1 MCPFSFSWTV
11 YFGPDAQNKLYFF
24 YLAAALGEKLICFSQ
39 SLGTL
44 DVLEK
49 FIKEDK
55 NLPQEEPW
63 SRRIWRIDG
72 KSNSID
78 REKIIRDFSDYHQ
91 VLIRVF
97 DFESRVVRSNR
108 PWNHKMLLNFEIK
121 ILERNFAYFNKSRMC
136 WNQCRCSDPSG
147 HV

>member
-1 MCPFSFSWTV
+1 LDDRPVSPFWAVHF
-11 YFGPDAQNKLYFF
+11 YPDSKSTLIIF
-24 YLAAALGEKLICFSQ
+24 LAAALGEKLICFSQ

-78 REKIIRDFSDYHQ
+78 REKIIKDFSDYHQ
-91 VLIRVF
+91 VYSSFSVFRV
-97 DFESRVVRSNR
+97 ESSTRTDLRT
-108 PWNHKMLLNFEIK
+108 IK
-121 ILERNFAYFNKSRMC
+121 YC
-136 WNQCRCSDPSG
+136 
-147 HV
+147 